1 LRHFSPNF
9 NNPIEH
15 RMITKSLQKLA
26 EIEQPKYIEPN
37 EAWTRRYHPEF
48 EAAMGFLE
56 ESLAA
61 REAEAREKEE
71 QRRRELKRAR
81 IVAAILGLAS
91 LISASVGLYSY
102 QKRSEALE
110 QGRTNRQLFYGASMN
125 LAQKA
130 FAEGNPARVNELLN
144 ELLPTAVTGP
154 QDDMRGFDW
163 HYLWR
168 HNHNEAATLRGHEG
182 WVYSVAFAP
191 DGKTLA
197 SGSTDGTLKLWEVG
211 TGRELATLMGRKYTA
226 YSVAFSPDGKTLA
239 SASDDGTVRLYF
251 AATEEEIARQRSK

>member
-1 LRHFSPNF
+1 
-9 NNPIEH
+9 
-15 RMITKSLQKLA
+15 MITQSLQRLA
-26 EIEQPKYIEPN
+26 EIEQPTNPFPD
-37 EAWTRRYHPEF
+37 HPEF
-48 EAAMGFLE
+48 EVATSFLE

-71 QRRRELKRAR
+71 QHRRGLKRAR
-81 IVAAILGLAS
+81 IVAAIFGLAF
-91 LISASVGLYSY
+91 LISASLGLYSY

-110 QGRTNRQLFYGASMN
+110 QGRTNRQLLYDASMN
-125 LAQKA
+125 LARRA

-168 HNHNEAATLRGHEG
+168 HNHNEAATLRGHKG

-197 SGSTDGTLKLWEVG
+197 SGSTDGTVKLWEVG
-211 TGRELATLMGRKYTA
+211 TGRELATLTGHARVVR
-226 YSVAFSPDGKTLA
+226 SVAFAPDGKTLA
-239 SASDDGTVRLYF
+239 SGSTDGSSLGILF
-251 AATEEEIARQRSK
+251 A

>member
-1 LRHFSPNF
+1 
-9 NNPIEH
+9 
-15 RMITKSLQKLA
+15 MITQSLQRLA
-26 EIEQPKYIEPN
+26 EIEQPTNPFPD
-37 EAWTRRYHPEF
+37 HPEF
-48 EAAMGFLE
+48 EVATSFLE
-56 ESLAA
+56 EILDA
-61 REAEAREKEE
+61 REAEVREKEE

-81 IVAAILGLAS
+81 IVAAILGLAF
-91 LISASVGLYSY
+91 LISASLGLYSY

-110 QGRTNRQLFYGASMN
+110 QGRANRQLFYGASMN

-144 ELLPTAVTGP
+144 ELLPTAVTSP

-168 HNHNEAATLRGHEG
+168 HNHNEAATLRGHGG

-197 SGSTDGTLKLWEVG
+197 S
-211 TGRELATLMGRKYTA
+211 ATVPTH
-226 YSVAFSPDGKTLA
+226 V
-239 SASDDGTVRLYF
+239 LYCNLLINI
-251 AATEEEIARQRSK
+251 AARQELVRQNISSFYNSLKI